1 MTRLRVT
8 DHAVLRYLERVGGF
22 DIRKLRS
29 EMTRRITEARVPGT
43 SHVQLDGIS
52 FVIREEEDCH
62 VVTTTMTG
70 GAHKPSKK
78 RKGCRK

>member
-22 DIRKLRS
+22 DIQKLRS
-29 EMTRRITEARVPGT
+29 EMTRRITDARVPGAPY
-43 SHVQLDGIS
+43 VQLDGIS
-52 FVIREEEDCH
+52 FVIRAGEDCE
-62 VVTTTMTG
+62 VVTTTITG
-70 GAHKPSKK
+70 GARKPRKK